1 VNWPGRVAEGRTLV
15 GVTRLANGRGG
26 GSAAFDLAL
35 NADGLEIRH
44 SGEDVRHVP
53 WSQISEWEMARRRGG
68 VRLLLRGG
76 GAVTAVAVP
85 GWSVDDLS
93 ALFTEMTT
101 PVAGSAA

>member
-1 VNWPGRVAEGRTLV
+1 VPVAEGRTLV
-15 GVTRLANGRGG
+15 GVTRLSYGRGG

-35 NADGLEIRH
+35 DAAGLEIRH
-44 SGEDVRHVP
+44 PGEDVRHVP
-53 WSQISEWEMARRRGG
+53 WSEISEWEMARQRGG

-93 ALFTEMTT
+93 ALFTEVTA
-101 PVAGSAA
+101 PVTGAAA

>member
-1 VNWPGRVAEGRTLV
+1 VAEGRTLS
-15 GVTRLANGRGG
+15 GVTRLTSGQGG

-35 NADGLEIRH
+35 DADGLEIRH
-44 SGEDVRHVP
+44 PGEDVRHLP
-53 WSQISEWEMARRRGG
+53 WSGISEWEMARRRGG

-93 ALFTEMTT
+93 ALFAEMTT
-101 PVAGSAA
+101 PAPGSPA